1 MAGSRD
7 YQRVLYTSVSSLL
20 VCFVMLACPAP
31 PVHAQTPQTPQLFTN
46 ESFVSGLEART
57 TLNLEDVNGVFQ
69 FVLNSLP
76 EQVKVYPTEN
86 YFYFYFYQN
95 SVKYAGNIRLD
106 VGRRDEG
113 VINFAYFRASTHWA
127 TDQKD
132 YGAVLGSK
140 QGVTVEKQTDLS
152 YKISSGGKS
161 VLFELNDLSDVR
173 PPDGIVR
180 SGENYLGPVFDES
193 GVRFF
198 LIFDKPAKKFRYVL
212 DETVPL
218 TDQLVEGRGLKST
231 VIGWRTGFAF
241 LKEGKP
247 ERKVLIGIYRANADV
262 NNYLDGPFDQLPD
275 NFLKGD
281 ELRQALLVARPH
293 LKGKIDRF
301 GNALDREERELI
313 APYAEYETVDDLKIA
328 EECATERKDVTV
340 SVCFEAAIEKLR

>member
-1 MAGSRD
+1 MK
-7 YQRVLYTSVSSLL
+7 SLVWL
-20 VCFVMLACPAP
+20 VVCTAWVFGTGVPAS
-31 PVHAQTPQTPQLFTN
+31 AQDAKSKGQLPTLFTN
-46 ESFVSGLEART
+46 EQFVSGVRQQSALD
-57 TLNLEDVNGVFQ
+57 LEDVKGVFQ

-76 EQVKVYPTEN
+76 DRVTVYPTEN
-86 YFYFYFYQN
+86 YYYFFFYQN
-95 SVKYAGNIRLD
+95 GVKYAGNIRLD

-113 VINFAYFRASTHWA
+113 FINFAYFRASTHWA
-127 TDQKD
+127 RDQKD
-132 YGAVLGSK
+132 YGAVLSAK
-140 QGVTVEKQTDLS
+140 QGVAVVKQSELS
-152 YKISSGGKS
+152 YKISAGGKN

-180 SGENYLGPVFDES
+180 AGESYLGPVFDES

-198 LIFDKPAKKFRYVL
+198 LIFDKPAKKFHYVL

-218 TDQLVEGRGLKST
+218 TDQLVGGKGLKRT

-241 LKEGKP
+241 LKEGKS

-281 ELRQALLVARPH
+281 ALRQALLIARPQ
-293 LKGKIDRF
+293 LKGQIDRF

-313 APYAEYETVDDLKIA
+313 APYAEYETVEDLKIA
-328 EECATERKDVTV
+328 EQCASERKDVTV
-340 SVCFEAAIEKLR
+340 SACFDAAIENQ